1 MISIIVLVL
10 PAVLSV
16 WLWEIFSKK
25 HLSGRSWIYLL
36 SLNVMLINL
45 GIFAVKRWVLNT
57 AANPLSAMA
66 QDMTPLVAMNYL
78 LMAIPAAIALAAV
91 ERFVHSK
98 VRIFVESDENDVPEN
113 QEKA

>member
-1 MISIIVLVL
+1 MMNIIVLVL

-25 HLSGRSWIYLL
+25 HLSKRNWIYLL

-45 GIFAVKRWVLNT
+45 GVFGVKRWVLDT
-57 AANPLSAMA
+57 ATKALSSMT

-78 LMAIPAAIALAAV
+78 IMAIPAAIALAVV
-91 ERFVHSK
+91 EQFVHSK
-98 VRIFVESDENDVPEN
+98 IRICVESDEKDGAEDN
-113 QEKA
+113 